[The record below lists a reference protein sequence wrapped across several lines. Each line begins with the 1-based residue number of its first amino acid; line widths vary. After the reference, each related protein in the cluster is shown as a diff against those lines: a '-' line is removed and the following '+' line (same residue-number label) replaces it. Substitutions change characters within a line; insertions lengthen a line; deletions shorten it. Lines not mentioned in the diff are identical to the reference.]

1 MTKYL
6 FLIFPVLLIFVS
18 CNDVKKEDAEI
29 LNKAP
34 NWNVITLKSDLQ
46 SIKIHFEYDSLISTS
61 WRLKDSLSEQ
71 GERYRFR
78 TEIKQEVIYLDPK
91 CKDSL
96 YLLVKDLISNP
107 VYTDQSAT
115 CYVGSLNACIQSQ
128 NTEICCNYSSVGN
141 WTTISESTKKIYQ
154 ILSRKIKVNKE

>member
-1 MTKYL
+1 MKKYL
-6 FLIFPVLLIFVS
+6 FFIFPVILIFVS
-18 CNDVKKEDAEI
+18 CNDVKKEDKEI
-29 LNKAP
+29 LNKVP
-34 NWNVITLKSDLQ
+34 NWNIITLKSDLQ
-46 SIKIHFEYDSLISTS
+46 SIKIHFEFDSLISTS

-71 GERYRFR
+71 GERYWIR
-78 TEIKQEVIYLDPK
+78 TEIKQEIKYLDPK

-96 YLLVKDLISNP
+96 YLLVKNLITNP
-107 VYTDQSAT
+107 VYTDQSAS

-154 ILSRKIKVNKE
+154 ILSRKIKVSKE

>member
-6 FLIFPVLLIFVS
+6 FFIFPVILVFVS
-18 CNDVKKEDAEI
+18 CKDGKKEGVEI
-29 LNKAP
+29 VNKAP
-34 NWNVITLKSDLQ
+34 YWNKISLKSDLQ
-46 SIKIHFEYDSLISTS
+46 SIKIFFEFDSLISTS
-61 WRLKDSLSEQ
+61 WQLKDSLSEQ
-71 GERYRFR
+71 GERYRIR